1 MHKTLDQRLMKKYSI
16 ENLIKA
22 DSYIDEY
29 FKVGDNFSRGFII
42 NEIPIEK
49 LKKIIDELDG
59 DEELYLPYEITE
71 NASKLINEYL
81 KTPIPFNFE
90 LFVYY
95 LQRYGEYK

>member
-16 ENLIKA
+16 ENLIKV

-29 FKVGDNFSRGFII
+29 FKVDDKFSRGYLI

-49 LKKIIDELDG
+49 LKNIIAEQEG

-71 NASKLINEYL
+71 NASKLINENL

-90 LFVYY
+90 LFAYY